1 MNLVPVADQG
11 QDKQDDGDNEQTGRF
26 GGINRMPVMTLNGMI
41 FLWGSHG
48 FWGSHGPILALETEN
63 LGNVL
68 VSFGLCNAG
77 VRSQISLELTSPKV
91 RNYV

>member
-11 QDKQDDGDNEQTGRF
+11 QHQQYDGDEQQTGGL
-26 GGINRMPVMTLNGMI
+26 GGINRMPVVAVSGLI
-41 FLWGSHG
+41 FFSRSHG
-48 FWGSHGPILALETEN
+48 CGGSHGPILALEIETP
-63 LGNVL
+63 GNVL
-68 VSFGLCNAG
+68 VSFGLRNAG

>member
-1 MNLVPVADQG
+1 MHLVPVANEG
-11 QDKQDDGDNEQTGRF
+11 QDKQDDGDEQQTGGL
-26 GGINRMPVMTLNGMI
+26 GGINRMPVVAVSGLI
-41 FLWGSHG
+41 FFWRSHG
-48 FWGSHGPILALETEN
+48 CWGSHGPILALEIEN
-63 LGNVL
+63 PGNVL